1 MRGNCRAYGLI
12 LVGFVVPA
20 CSGFEHDCV
29 ETRDCSGPKGFI
41 EAGGTGDWW
50 EPSESGAGGDGG
62 ASFPLPEAGS
72 PTDSAG
78 AAGST
83 GGTLSDQPPPDAE
96 PPAVLAVTP
105 ADGATGQRS
114 DQPIVIQFSEP
125 MNSEAT
131 EGAYQSDDLPA
142 ASVSFTWDDS
152 DTVLTITPRA
162 GLAYAAGALAS
173 PANTY
178 HFGLDGSARNR
189 AGQPLAAVRFS
200 FSTLRQ
206 VSSELRADPAR
217 TGTWT
222 DGEGEGVH
230 NCVRAAKAPYQP
242 TVCIGDDANNVRY
255 AGFLSFD
262 LSVLPD
268 NISSVVS
275 ARLQANAVTYG
286 APEALGASRLEH
298 VSFQQLGDTALRVE
312 PLAPLGPF
320 YSGPSL
326 LNVTQLVLSEDLA
339 EAVQDD
345 YANRAARQSRSQY
358 RLGFSTISP
367 DGSWDDL
374 ELPTNGIRLGLTYL
388 LP

>member
-1 MRGNCRAYGLI
+1 MPGNCRVYGLI
-12 LVGFVVPA
+12 LGGFLVPA

-41 EAGGTGDWW
+41 EAGGADDWW
-50 EPSESGAGGDGG
+50 QPSEGGAGGDWG
-62 ASFPLPEAGS
+62 ASLPLPEAG
-72 PTDSAG
+72 SAG

-83 GGTLSDQPPPDAE
+83 VGTIGNRPPPGSEA
-96 PPAVLAVTP
+96 PGVLVVTP
-105 ADGATGQRS
+105 ADGATGQHS
-114 DQPIVIQFSEP
+114 DQTIVIQFTEP

-131 EGAYQSDDLPA
+131 EGAYQSNDLPA
-142 ASVSFTWDDS
+142 ASVSFTWDDGR
-152 DTVLTITPRA
+152 TALTITPRA
-162 GLAYAAGALAS
+162 GLPYAAGTLAT

-178 HFGLDGSARNR
+178 HWGLDGSARTH
-189 AGQPLAAVRFS
+189 AGQALAAVQFS

-222 DGEGEGVH
+222 DGEGEGLH
-230 NCVRAAKAPYQP
+230 NCVRAAKAPSQP

-255 AGFLSFD
+255 TGFLSFD

-268 NISSVVS
+268 QITSFVS

-286 APEALGASRLEH
+286 TPEALGASRLEH
-298 VSFQQLGDTALRVE
+298 VSFEQLGDAALRA
-312 PLAPLGPF
+312 APLVPLGAF
-320 YSGPSL
+320 WGGPSL
-326 LNVTQLVLSEDLA
+326 LNVTQLVLSEDLTG
-339 EAVQDD
+339 AVQDD

-358 RLGFSTISP
+358 RLGFAQLSA